1 MFHLDIQF
9 YEIPLWV
16 SFPHFWSFKLICEL
30 SLVLNTST
38 FLMAS
43 AVTLLVVLP
52 FSLPLPLILLI
63 LEKSKEKER
72 EGERERSHVPVHSLN
87 TCIAGG
93 GPMLR
98 PEAQNSVQLSTWVAE
113 TRWCGPSW
121 LPPRSCL
128 SQKLQSRAKPGTV
141 RWDMAISAASV

>member
-63 LEKSKEKER
+63 LEKSEEKER
-72 EGERERSHVPVHSLN
+72 EREREVSCASSFLEYLHSWGWAN
-87 TCIAGG
+87 
-93 GPMLR
+93 
-98 PEAQNSVQLSTWVAE
+98 AE
-113 TRWCGPSW
+113 T
-121 LPPRSCL
+121 
-128 SQKLQSRAKPGTV
+128 
-141 RWDMAISAASV
+141 